1 MNNELETGVVDVET
15 VLDFIE
21 KEKEL
26 YLTIKASDVE
36 TVKQR
41 ISQAKFKRGN
51 KERLSMKASEPYPY
65 LAYSEVVDL
74 HCKLGAGVDI
84 LVLGYRLVDNEL

>member
-1 MNNELETGVVDVET
+1 MSELETGVVDVET
-15 VLDFIE
+15 VLDYIE

-51 KERLSMKASEPYPY
+51 KERLSMKASTSYQY
-65 LAYSEVVDL
+65 LGDEVVDL

>member
-1 MNNELETGVVDVET
+1 MNDLEVGVVDVEV

-21 KEKEL
+21 RSKEL
-26 YLTIKASDVE
+26 YLTIKASELE
-36 TVKQR
+36 TVKAR
-41 ISQAKFKRGN
+41 ISQAKFKRGS
-51 KERLSMKASEPYPY
+51 KERLSMKPSPVYYFLEN
-65 LAYSEVVDL
+65 EVVDL